1 MARNAARL
9 KMGYYPLPESEAVR
23 LRALLQLYWPGIGRR
38 SLRRARNG
46 ARNHHARR
54 GCAPLRRRTRCRA
67 RAGCSIERHRDH
79 SGQCL
84 RRRRQ
89 AGVLFA
95 ALSESALRLRNW
107 PGGEQPHGAAV
118 SRSHLSLARNGW
130 RAGDGHSLRAADG
143 LRRPAEFALHR
154 AQCLPH
160 DRRGIR
166 ALPADRRTRRAF
178 ERTRLGH

>member
-23 LRALLQLYWPGIGRR
+23 LRALLSFTGPASVVDPCTGT
-38 SLRRARNG
+38 RNG
-46 ARNHHARR
+46 ARHHHTGR
-54 GCAPLRRRTRCRA
+54 GCAPLWRRTRCRA
-67 RAGCSIERHRDH
+67 GGHCPVEGHRDYP
-79 SGQCL
+79 GQCL

-95 ALSESALRLRNW
+95 ALSESALRLRDW
-107 PGGEQPHGAAV
+107 TGSEQPHGAAV

-143 LRRPAEFALHR
+143 LCRPAEFTLHC

-160 DRRGIR
+160 DRRGIG